1 MDHTEWEQGSSL
13 LLDLVVCKKKK
24 KKKDSWCLC
33 FGLVTIENQKISFHT
48 IIYGEPSI

>member
-24 KKKDSWCLC
+24 KKIRILDA
-33 FGLVTIENQKISFHT
+33 FGLVTMENQRNFLLHRMKKGFT
-48 IIYGEPSI
+48 KK